1 MSKMNTTSA
10 QRLAMLNPTN
20 QAAGSA
26 LAAGLL
32 KQIVDAPPAANAPLN
47 ERISHM
53 LDIVTKGGV
62 KKPGRDLLVQPFTF
76 WQKIAWSN
84 SALQYEFLQ
93 SGQSTFSCNWP
104 QAGQLP
110 NTMGFALARLGVWAD
125 TGYTLSTGAQDTAG
139 SQGAASATP
148 MAIAEML
155 RIFHEQALVQLS
167 VGPRTIAQ
175 DFAVKFPRG
184 AGPAATAAISNSN
197 ANTANQIAF
206 ANNGAPADIHR
217 DTFPDYFPIGPGES
231 VKLTVSLP
239 SALTLP
245 NAAVGVVCVSL
256 EGYKIEEAR

>member
-1 MSKMNTTSA
+1 MSKMST
-10 QRLAMLNPTN
+10 LARMALLNPTN

-26 LAAGLL
+26 LAASILNG
-32 KQIVDAPPAANAPLN
+32 VVTAPPAANAPLN

-53 LDIVTKGGV
+53 LDVVTKGGV

-84 SALQYEFLQ
+84 TAIQYEFLQ
-93 SGQSTFSCNWP
+93 SGQSQYSSNWP

-125 TGYTLSTGAQDTAG
+125 TGYVLSTGAQDTAG
-139 SQGAASATP
+139 AQGAATAFP

-155 RIFHEQALVQLS
+155 RIFHEQALVQMS

-184 AGPAATAAISNSN
+184 AGPAAISALANSN
-197 ANTANQIAF
+197 ASTANQTVF

-217 DTFPDYFPIGPGES
+217 DTFPDLFPIGPGES
-231 VKLTVSLP
+231 VKLTISLP

-245 NAAVGVVCVSL
+245 NSAAGVVCVSL
-256 EGYKIEEAR
+256 EGFKIEEAR